1 MTAHGSGPA
10 PAHGLTRVA
19 DFCRAGL
26 ARTGADA
33 IAVTYADAFGGLEL
47 LVATDAVAERVAQ
60 LEFEIGEGPSF
71 DALHSGHGTMVDDL
85 RNVVATHRW
94 PLFAT
99 AAVDAGVRALCAYP
113 LKSVHGPLGTVGL
126 YRRGP
131 GRLTS
136 EEHRQAE
143 AITEL
148 VGLALVDPDSSESIG
163 SGLRMD
169 VHRAAG
175 MVMIQAHLSIQ
186 DALVLL
192 RSTAFA
198 EDVKVT
204 DLAADVISGRRRF
217 GKVEDDVV
225 G

>member
-1 MTAHGSGPA
+1 MSAHESGP
-10 PAHGLTRVA
+10 PRDRGLERIA
-19 DFCRAGL
+19 DFCRVGVE
-26 ARTGADA
+26 RTGADA

-47 LVATDAVAERVAQ
+47 LLATDGIAERVAQ

-71 DALHSGHGTMVDDL
+71 DALNSGHGTMVDDL

-113 LKSVHGPLGTVGL
+113 VKSVHGPLGTVGL

-136 EEHRQAE
+136 EQHRQAE

-148 VGLALVDPDSSESIG
+148 IGLALVDPGTNESIG

-175 MVMIQAHLSIQ
+175 MVMIQADVSIQ

-198 EDVKVT
+198 DDVKVT
-204 DLAADVISGRRRF
+204 DLAADIISGPRRF
-217 GKVEDDVV
+217 GRVEDDVV